1 MRVVHLSTYDIQG
14 GAARASYRLHRGLQ
28 MTGIESF
35 MVVQSQTSDDPSVIS
50 PQGDFGK
57 NWAKLRPAISKVP
70 ILQYRN
76 RQTGMFS
83 PQGLPDR
90 LVNQV
95 NALSPDVIN
104 LNWVCDGF
112 LKIET
117 LLKFRVPLIWTL
129 MDQWSF
135 TGGCHYASPHTS
147 ESHSLT
153 LPCDRYRHSCG
164 QCPHL
169 QSHQNHDLSHR
180 IWSRKQAVY
189 SRLNLTVISPS
200 QWLAKSAR
208 SSSLFRDVP
217 IEVIPYGLDTQCYRP
232 RDSQMLRSLLDLPHD
247 KYLVAFGA
255 FEATR
260 DPRKGWKL
268 LEQAI
273 EFLKQ
278 TDLGDRIEL
287 VIFGASHGSQ
297 QLPFVTHFMGNIGDD
312 RLLSFLYSAVDV
324 MVVPS
329 IQEAFG
335 QTASEALACGTP
347 VVAFEGTGVADIVD
361 HCETGYLTKAY
372 DPSDLAHGI
381 HWVLADADRRIRLSR
396 NARRKAESHYSLQH
410 QSQRYQQLFQK
421 LLTADS
427 AHLTLT

>member
-1 MRVVHLSTYDIQG
+1 
-14 GAARASYRLHRGLQ
+14 
-28 MTGIESF
+28 
-35 MVVQSQTSDDPSVIS
+35 VVQSQMCDDPSVVS
-50 PQGDFGK
+50 PQGDFAK
-57 NWAKLRPAISKVP
+57 NWVKLRPAISKIP
-70 ILQYRN
+70 ILQYKN

-90 LVNQV
+90 IINQV
-95 NALSPDVIN
+95 NELSPDVIN

-135 TGGCHYASPHTS
+135 TGGCHYTS
-147 ESHSLT
+147 YPEVNSEQV
-153 LPCDRYRHSCG
+153 PCDRYRQSCG

-169 QSHQNHDLSHR
+169 SSHQDHDLSRR
-180 IWSRKQAVY
+180 IWKRKQAVY
-189 SRLNLTVISPS
+189 SRLNLTVIAPS
-200 QWLAKSAR
+200 QWLAESAR
-208 SSSLFRDVP
+208 SSSLFRDVS
-217 IEVIPYGLDTQCYRP
+217 IEVIPYGLDTQCYQP
-232 RDSQMLRSLLDLPHD
+232 RDSQMLRSLLDLPCD

-260 DPRKGWKL
+260 DPRKGWAI
-268 LEQAI
+268 LEQALKH
-273 EFLKQ
+273 LKQ

-287 VIFGASHGSQ
+287 VVFGASHAAHEM
-297 QLPFVTHFMGNIGDD
+297 PFPTHFMGIIGDD

-335 QTASEALACGTP
+335 QTASEALACATP

-361 HCETGYLTKAY
+361 HCQNGYLAKAY

-381 HWVLADADRRIRLSR
+381 HWILEDNDRQIQLSQE
-396 NARRKAESHYSLQH
+396 ARRKAESHYSLQQ
-410 QSQRYQQLFQK
+410 QSQQYQQLFNK
-421 LLTADS
+421 LLKGDS
-427 AHLTLT
+427 PHFR

>member
-1 MRVVHLSTYDIQG
+1 MRVAHLSTYDIQG
-14 GAARASYRLHRGLQ
+14 GAARASYRLHRGLLKA
-28 MTGIESF
+28 GIESY
-35 MVVQSQTSDDPSVIS
+35 MVVQSQTSDAPSVVS
-50 PQGDFGK
+50 PQGDFAK

-70 ILQYRN
+70 ILQYKN
-76 RQTGMFS
+76 RQQGMFS
-83 PQGLPDR
+83 PQDLPDR
-90 LVNQV
+90 LVHQV

-117 LLKFRVPLIWTL
+117 LLKFRVPLVWTL

-135 TGGCHYASPHTS
+135 TGGCHYTS
-147 ESHSLT
+147 YEDINTHQF
-153 LPCDRYRHSCG
+153 PCNRYRQSCG

-169 QSHQNHDLSHR
+169 RSHQNHDLSHR
-180 IWSRKQAVY
+180 IWKRKQSVY

-200 QWLAKSAR
+200 QWLAESAR

-232 RDSQMLRSLLDLPHD
+232 RDSQMLRSLLDLPRD

-260 DPRKGWKL
+260 DPRKGWAI
-268 LEQAI
+268 LEQA
-273 EFLKQ
+273 LKYLRQ
-278 TDLGDRIEL
+278 TDLADRIEL
-287 VIFGASHGSQ
+287 VVFGASHAAHEM
-297 QLPFVTHFMGNIGDD
+297 PFLTHFMGNIGDN
-312 RLLSFLYSAVDV
+312 RLLSFLYSAADV

-347 VVAFEGTGVADIVD
+347 VAAFEGTGVADIVD
-361 HCETGYLTKAY
+361 HCKNGYLAKAY
-372 DPSDLAHGI
+372 DPSDLAYGI
-381 HWVLADADRRIRLSR
+381 HWILEDSDRHITLSQA
-396 NARRKAESHYSLQH
+396 ARSKAEGCYSLEK
-410 QSQRYQQLFQK
+410 QSQQYQQLFK
-421 LLTADS
+421 KILKADS
-427 AHLTLT
+427 PHIT